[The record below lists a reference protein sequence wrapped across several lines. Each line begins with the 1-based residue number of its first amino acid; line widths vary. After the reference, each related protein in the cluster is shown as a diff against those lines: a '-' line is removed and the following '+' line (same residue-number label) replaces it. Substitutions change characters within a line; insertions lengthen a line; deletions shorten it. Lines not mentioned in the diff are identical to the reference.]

1 MKRCVFADLFPG
13 MLADGEIAFT
23 RDSFASVFRFRLVVI
38 FGQRSVVGIYMAVI
52 RELCELVSDAI

>member
-13 MLADGEIAFT
+13 MLANDEIAFT

>member
-13 MLADGEIAFT
+13 MLAGDEIAFT

-38 FGQRSVVGIYMAVI
+38 FGQRSVVGIYIYGRDTGIV
-52 RELCELVSDAI
+52 